1 MLGVEDELAVVRGL
15 DMRAPHDEVAGILDV
30 DHDVIRH
37 DLPHRPDLLGVAVE
51 EHLITDRDAVA
62 VMLHGQYDTP
72 VKVALVTA
80 ASKGI
85 GAAIAR
91 ELHARGHQ
99 VALLARGAEVAA
111 LAGELGGL
119 AVTGSVSDADAL
131 DRLVTQTLERWQ
143 RIDVVVN
150 NTGHP
155 AKGKLLE
162 ISEAAWREGY
172 ELILESAMRLARLVT
187 PVMEKQRAG
196 AFVHVSSYAAVEP
209 DPARPVSSVF
219 RAALTAWVKL
229 HAERGAAHGIRVNA
243 VMPGFVDSYPAD
255 AATLAKIPAGRIG
268 GVAELAR
275 TVAALASDDM
285 SYVTGQCLLVDGG
298 MIRGI

>member
-1 MLGVEDELAVVRGL
+1 
-15 DMRAPHDEVAGILDV
+15 MR
-30 DHDVIRH
+30 R
-37 DLPHRPDLLGVAVE
+37 
-51 EHLITDRDAVA
+51 
-62 VMLHGQYDTP
+62 
-72 VKVALVTA
+72 VKIALVTA

-99 VALLARGAEVAA
+99 VALLARGPEVVA
-111 LAGELGGL
+111 LAGELGGI
-119 AVTGSVSDADAL
+119 AVTGSVSDAGAL
-131 DRLVTQTLERWQ
+131 AELVSKAMERWQ

-162 ISEAAWREGY
+162 LSDAAWREGY

-187 PVMEKQRAG
+187 PVMEAQRGG
-196 AFVHVSSYAAVEP
+196 AFVHVSSYSAVEP
-209 DPARPVSSVF
+209 DPLRPVSSVF

-229 HAERGAAHGIRVNA
+229 HAERGAPHGIRVNA
-243 VMPGFVDSYPAD
+243 VLPGFVDSYPVD
-255 AATLAKIPAGRIG
+255 AATLAKIPTGRVG
-268 GVAELAR
+268 GVGELAR
-275 TVAALASDDM
+275 TVVALASDDM

-298 MIRGI
+298 MIRGT